1 MKKSLLILPVAL
13 GAAFAQAQE
22 ACVRYSVSMD
32 NLLNKCFYAGLSN
45 MAEGKCYTL
54 SQNGINAHQNGG
66 ASSVDVNAGGNQW
79 QETTCVGVPSSS
91 STATESSSSTE
102 ASSASTATSVN
113 IDDFEEGAGK
123 PAKTGTN
130 DYWYAYADGT
140 GSSIGNAAD
149 GNGGKVVNFDASTCG
164 SSSRCA
170 GITNAVVGTD
180 GSVALGVDFAGGLPG
195 CTAIS
200 YRYKG
205 AAHNLKAALKGDQVK
220 VGDKT
225 ESVLTGWNQ
234 HYASVNAAS
243 DWTQVTI
250 SKGDIKQEK
259 DWGTA
264 VELVMANVSALKW
277 EIKKVDGANYLYIDD
292 VNCVGYD
299 PSAAN
304 SSSSVTGTAVVIDD
318 FDDGNTTAESLGA
331 TAYWYLYTAGGS
343 YSNTKD
349 NTTGAIDMIVKDG
362 TNSYAAM
369 KDISG
374 ITPGSD
380 KQTPPVYAS
389 VGMEVAFSSGLLSGC
404 SAIQYDYKGSG
415 HRMRATVDGVKAD
428 QGWEHVATD
437 QSASTGWKTV
447 TVSTMAQTDWVSTVT
462 VATLVNFSWAKV
474 SRLTWVVDEKFSA
487 ANLGTELD
495 IDNVKCVGTLG
506 TASPTSSNSNSIA
519 MTSAAPAGLNVTL
532 MGNTLQ
538 VTVAKAGVVKVQVF
552 DMMGHV
558 IEGHSEN
565 MSAGSFAHSFG
576 AMSKGFY
583 VVRVQQ
589 GSLVKTLRMQVR

>member
-13 GAAFAQAQE
+13 CAMIAQAQE
-22 ACVRYSVSMD
+22 
-32 NLLNKCFYAGLSN
+32 
-45 MAEGKCYTL
+45 T
-54 SQNGINAHQNGG
+54 
-66 ASSVDVNAGGNQW
+66 
-79 QETTCVGVPSSS
+79 
-91 STATESSSSTE
+91 
-102 ASSASTATSVN
+102 SSASTETSSASTETSSASTETSSASVESSASVVAAAN

-149 GNGGKVVNFDASTCG
+149 GNGGKVVNFDAAACG

-318 FDDGNTTAESLGA
+318 FDDANTTAETLGA
-331 TAYWYLYTAGGS
+331 TAYWYLYTAGGT

-349 NTTGAIDMIVKDG
+349 PTTGAIDMIVTEG

-369 KDISG
+369 KNISG

-380 KQTPPVYAS
+380 KDKIYTS
-389 VGMEVAFSSGLLSGC
+389 VGMEVAFTSGKLSGC
-404 SAIQYDYKGSG
+404 TAIQYDYKGSG
-415 HRMRATVDGVKAD
+415 HRMRATVDGVKEKE
-428 QGWEHVATD
+428 GWEHVATD
-437 QSASTGWKTV
+437 QSASTDWKTV
-447 TVSTMAQTDWVSTVT
+447 TVSTMAQPEWVSTVT
-462 VATLVNFSWAKV
+462 GATIVAFSWAKV

-495 IDNVKCVGTLG
+495 IDNVKCVGTLS
-506 TASPTSSNSNSIA
+506 TTTPTSSNSNSIA

-552 DMMGHV
+552 DMMGHA
-558 IEGHSEN
+558 IESHSES
-565 MSAGSFAHSFG
+565 MAAGSFAHTFG
-576 AMSKGFY
+576 ALSRGFY

-589 GSLVKTLRMQVR
+589 GSLVKTVRMQVR

>member
-32 NLLNKCFYAGLSN
+32 NLMNKCFYAGLSN

-54 SQNGINAHQNGG
+54 SPNGINAHQNGG

-123 PAKTGTN
+123 PAKTGTS
-130 DYWYAYADGT
+130 DYWYAYAAGT

-149 GNGGKVVNFDASTCG
+149 GNGGKVVNFDAGTCG

-170 GITNAVVGTD
+170 GITNAVIGTK
-180 GSVALGVDFAGGLPG
+180 GSAALGVNIAGGLPG

-200 YRYKG
+200 YKYKG
-205 AAHNLKAALKGDQVK
+205 AAHNLKPTMKGDEE
-220 VGDKT
+220 GA
-225 ESVLTGWNQ
+225 LTKWNQ
-234 HYASVNAAS
+234 HKAAVNAAS
-243 DWTQVTI
+243 EWTPITVQFSQFV
-250 SKGDIKQEK
+250 QE
-259 DWGTA
+259 DWGGEGKA
-264 VELVMANVSALKW
+264 DLVMANVNAIKW
-277 EIKKVDGANYLYIDD
+277 EVTSNADYLYIDD

-318 FDDGNTTAESLGA
+318 FDDANTTAETLGA
-331 TAYWYLYTAGGS
+331 TAYWYLYTAGGT

-349 NTTGAIDMIVKDG
+349 PATGAIDMIVTEG

-369 KDISG
+369 KNISG

-428 QGWEHVATD
+428 KGWEHVATD

-447 TVSTMAQTDWVSTVT
+447 TVSTMAQPDWVSTVT
-462 VATLVNFSWAKV
+462 GATIVAFSWAKV

-495 IDNVKCVGTLG
+495 IDNVKCVGTLS
-506 TASPTSSNSNSIA
+506 TTPASSASAITTVA
-519 MTSAAPAGLNVTL
+519 AAPAGLSATVH
-532 MGNTLQ
+532 GNTLQ
-538 VTVAKAGVVKVQVF
+538 VTVAKAGLVKVQVF

>member
-13 GAAFAQAQE
+13 CAMIAQAQE
-22 ACVRYSVSMD
+22 
-32 NLLNKCFYAGLSN
+32 
-45 MAEGKCYTL
+45 T
-54 SQNGINAHQNGG
+54 
-66 ASSVDVNAGGNQW
+66 
-79 QETTCVGVPSSS
+79 
-91 STATESSSSTE
+91 
-102 ASSASTATSVN
+102 SSASTETSSASVESSASVVAAAN

-123 PAKTGTN
+123 PAKTGTS

-140 GSSIGNAAD
+140 GSSVGNAAD

-264 VELVMANVSALKW
+264 VELVMANVSAFKW

-318 FDDGNTTAESLGA
+318 FDDANTTAETLGA
-331 TAYWYLYTAGGS
+331 TAYWYLYTAGGT

-349 NTTGAIDMIVKDG
+349 PTTGAIDMIVTEG

-369 KDISG
+369 KNISG

-380 KQTPPVYAS
+380 KDKIYTS
-389 VGMEVAFSSGLLSGC
+389 VGMEVAFTSGKLSGC
-404 SAIQYDYKGSG
+404 TAIQYDYKGSG
-415 HRMRATVDGVKAD
+415 HRMRSTVDGVKAD

-437 QSASTGWKTV
+437 QPASTTWKTV
-447 TVSTMAQTDWVSTVT
+447 TVSSMAQPEWVSTVT
-462 VATLVNFSWAKV
+462 DATIVAFSWAKV

-552 DMMGHV
+552 DMMGHA
-558 IEGHSEN
+558 IESHSES
-565 MSAGSFAHSFG
+565 MAAGSFAHNFG

-589 GSLVKTLRMQVR
+589 GSMVKTVRMQVR